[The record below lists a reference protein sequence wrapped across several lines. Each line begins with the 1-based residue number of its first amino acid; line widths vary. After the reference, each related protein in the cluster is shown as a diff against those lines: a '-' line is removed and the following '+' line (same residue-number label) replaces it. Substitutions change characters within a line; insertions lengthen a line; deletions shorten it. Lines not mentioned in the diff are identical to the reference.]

1 MEALRKLGLS
11 EYLIRVIDDYLR
23 DRFLI
28 YETTMG
34 EMRRKLSGGAAQGSV
49 LGPELWIILYDALLR
64 LDLPTEVILE
74 GFADDVAALIL
85 AYSYED
91 AQRLACLV
99 ATEVNAW
106 LKEHGMALAKA
117 KTEVVVLTA
126 QRWFPS
132 PFRVLVVDQH
142 IESGAALRYLGVT
155 IDSKLTFRDQI
166 VSAANKAATAV
177 ASLSRLMPNV
187 GGPMSSRRRALMSV
201 SNSIMLYRVEVW
213 GEALKVEKYRRKLA
227 SVQRRGALRI
237 ACAYRTISEAAAL
250 VIAGVIPIDL
260 LEFERKRIWEARRD
274 GQGSLIDVK
283 TREREETLTL
293 WQERWDTEEKGRW
306 TYRIIKGIRDWI
318 LREQG
323 EVDYYLTQ
331 FLSGH
336 GQFNEY
342 LHSMGIRNDPY
353 CQYCPGVVD
362 SAKHTFFDCQRWSEI
377 RSM

>member
-11 EYLIRVIDDYLR
+11 EYLVRVIDDYLR

-64 LDLPTEVILE
+64 LNLPTEVILE

-117 KTEVVVLTA
+117 KTKVVVLTA

-142 IESGAALRYLGVT
+142 IESGASLRYLGVT

-187 GGPMSSRRRALMSV
+187 GGPRSSRRRALMSV
-201 SNSIMLYRVEVW
+201 SNSIMLYGVEVW
-213 GEALKVEKYRRKLA
+213 GT
-227 SVQRRGALRI
+227 RG
-237 ACAYRTISEAAAL
+237 
-250 VIAGVIPIDL
+250 GV
-260 LEFERKRIWEARRD
+260 
-274 GQGSLIDVK
+274 
-283 TREREETLTL
+283 
-293 WQERWDTEEKGRW
+293 
-306 TYRIIKGIRDWI
+306 
-318 LREQG
+318 
-323 EVDYYLTQ
+323 
-331 FLSGH
+331 
-336 GQFNEY
+336 
-342 LHSMGIRNDPY
+342 
-353 CQYCPGVVD
+353 
-362 SAKHTFFDCQRWSEI
+362 
-377 RSM
+377 